1 MGLKKRRTSFGR
13 IMEKTW
19 ETLMVHK
26 NSEKL
31 YSKRNFYR
39 KKYVTAQWPFADTV
53 PDHNN

>member
-26 NSEKL
+26 NSENL